1 MSAAGDY
8 QALIRRQDDE
18 QAAADLLRMRV
29 EGHSPEYISRELGIR
44 LDLLPVAVERAKK
57 TVIYAKSRMS
67 AERATNRALARIER
81 LYQAQVRLGAY
92 RDNIQANAQAASLII
107 QECKIRGIIKHPAV
121 KLEAGS
127 VVVQVTNEDLLCRIA
142 RIADAAIAGSGD
154 SELDA

>member
-44 LDLLPVAVERAKK
+44 LDLLPSAVERAKK

-81 LYQAQVRLGAY
+81 LYQAQVKEGAY
-92 RDNIQANAQAASLII
+92 KGNPVACERAMNLII
-107 QECKIRGIIKHPAV
+107 AECKIRGLIKPPALQLAQGAV
-121 KLEAGS
+121 TIVVSAEEAKAFRGPAE
-127 VVVQVTNEDLLCRIA
+127 TIDTE
-142 RIADAAIAGSGD
+142 AD
-154 SELDA
+154 EVH